1 MSGGLSV
8 DIFKHKAWSHSN
20 GGVSAFFDEA
30 VIFGDGIEGP
40 ISEDEA
46 IKRGVPLLH
55 LVKGPGQGVV
65 NWIATVWLDPDG
77 EFAKDV
83 GPMFGGTFV
92 GSSDSRFARATGQRG
107 TSVIPLHDRYETA
120 EQYEHMST

>member
-8 DIFKHKAWSHSN
+8 DIFKHEGRSFSN
-20 GGVSAFFDEA
+20 DGVSTHFDEA

-40 ISEDEA
+40 TSEDEA

-55 LVKGPGQGVV
+55 LVKGPGG

-77 EFAKDV
+77 EFLRIV

-107 TSVIPLHDRYETA
+107 TCVIPLHDRYETV
-120 EQYEHMST
+120 ELHRQLST